1 MISAG
6 SEMGHSQGGNNNAY
20 CQNNRTSWLA
30 WKDSQLNHALTRFI
44 DDALKIRR
52 AHSAFKH
59 SVFLDDIDERFTV
72 KWFTEEGTTMTDANW
87 HEDTR
92 QFLMYSLLDKQNK
105 HALLIIFNANNQTVS
120 CQLPPSPISAPWQM
134 VLSSVNNASVSSN
147 NDAMVEISAQSSWVF
162 SANLEEVGHG

>member
-1 MISAG
+1 MIAAG
-6 SEMGHSQGGNNNAY
+6 SEMAHSQGGNNNAY

-30 WKDSQLNHALTRFI
+30 WKDSQLNHSLTRFI

-72 KWFTEEGTTMTDANW
+72 KWFTEQGKTMTDAHW

-92 QFLMYSLLDKQNK
+92 QFLMYSLLDKQNN
-105 HALLIIFNANNQTVS
+105 HALLIVFNASEKTIF
-120 CQLPPSPISAPWQM
+120 CQMPPSPINAPWQM
-134 VLSSVNNASVSSN
+134 ILSSVHNASVSN
-147 NDAMVEISAQSSWVF
+147 NEDAMVEISAQSSWVF
-162 SANLEEVGHG
+162 SANLEDVSHG

>member
-1 MISAG
+1 MIAAG
-6 SEMGHSQGGNNNAY
+6 SEMAHSQGGNNNAY

-30 WKDSQLNHALTRFI
+30 WKDSQLNHSLTRFI

-72 KWFTEEGTTMTDANW
+72 KWFTEQGKTMTDAHW

-92 QFLMYSLLDKQNK
+92 QFLMYSLLDKQNN
-105 HALLIIFNANNQTVS
+105 HALLIVFNASEKTIF
-120 CQLPPSPISAPWQM
+120 CQMPPSPINAPWQM
-134 VLSSVNNASVSSN
+134 ILSSVHNASVSSN
-147 NDAMVEISAQSSWVF
+147 EDAMVEISAQSSWVF
-162 SANLEEVGHG
+162 SANLEDVSHG